1 MKTGLL
7 TAALAAATVALVG
20 CKDST
25 GNNTPIAA
33 GSLAFSY
40 TGAHSG
46 TYSTSGAVVAKS
58 GGGFAKQQFATA
70 VKFNDPGQSSIG
82 IIGYLP
88 VTASTGNEV
97 IFAFPASGV
106 GQTLV
111 LTDNCTGTGCALGLV
126 VFDTNPDLQED
137 NSEPFFLTTGTL
149 QVSAIS
155 NGRITGTFS
164 GTAEDLAGIQTIT
177 VTNGT
182 FDLPLVDQSRFP
194 SPDRLAPT
202 PAFQRLRRSPAP
214 R

>member
-1 MKTGLL
+1 MKTGMLA
-7 TAALAAATVALVG
+7 AALTAATVALVG

-25 GNNTPIAA
+25 GNNTPIAS
-33 GSLAFSY
+33 GSIAFSY
-40 TGAHSG
+40 TGAHTG

-70 VKFNDPGQSSIG
+70 VKFNDPGQNSIG

-88 VTASTGNEV
+88 TTVNTGNEV

-111 LTDNCTGTGCALGLV
+111 LTDNCTSTGCALGLI
-126 VFDTNPDLQED
+126 VFDTNPDVQED
-137 NSEPFFLTTGTL
+137 SSEPFFLTSGTL

-164 GTAEDLAGIQTIT
+164 GTAEDLAGIQTLT
-177 VTNGT
+177 VTGGT

-194 SPDRLAPT
+194 SPDRLTST
-202 PAFQRLRRSPAP
+202 PNLQRLRAQLAP